1 MSFSENK
8 HMNDDE
14 FVLQLFK
21 IIEKKVDMLPDT
33 YVKKSYAEDIMQHCF
48 VRLWQNHKTGVL
60 DKNFWAFVAYITAYG
75 RSTYI
80 IVIGLKMK
88 FYAGKC
94 PKIFRHVQFGRKMLL
109 YPKISFTSNG
119 SIYVLIRRREAV
131 KHRISCLR
139 YTVENR
145 YQRRRANWRFRMPRL
160 TEFFAVLPAVFI
172 AANVRGDKSP
182 VIPRAAHFAPPA
194 VFKLK
199 FGSASSYEKA
209 GRLL

>member
-1 MSFSENK
+1 MSKNRMRKISCNI
-8 HMNDDE
+8 
-14 FVLQLFK
+14 VLSGCGKTTKRAFWIK
-21 IIEKKVDMLPDT
+21 IFGLLRK
-33 YVKKSYAEDIMQHCF
+33 F
-48 VRLWQNHKTGVL
+48 
-60 DKNFWAFVAYITAYG
+60 AYITAYG